1 VVASTSTVVDFK
13 GLTIPKGRCF
23 DNDDTFEDDE
33 GLTKD
38 AGTKALLLCVAARA
52 AMATVT
58 ADVENF
64 MVTTVNV

>member
-23 DNDDTFEDDE
+23 DTDDTFEDDE

-38 AGTKALLLCVAARA
+38 EGTKALLLCVAARA